1 MNSKVKQTIST
12 IAGLAILIGTGWL
25 LVLAFIEL
33 SKWYG
38 TLSESIQTGI
48 IAAVPILVVAILG
61 YFANKSLETRRSIEQ
76 AMRPKKLE
84 LYDSFLKFIMSIFAN
99 ESVTKRPT
107 EKEMIKYFVTKTPEL
122 MTFAS
127 NEVIEK
133 WGKMRTTLSDES
145 IPNEQKMFTVE
156 ELFISIRKDL
166 GHNKRGFHKGD
177 VLRLFIND
185 VDNYLKK

>member
-1 MNSKVKQTIST
+1 MKNKFKQAFST
-12 IAGLAILIGTGWL
+12 ILGLAIIVGLGWL
-25 LVLAFIEL
+25 VVLGFIEI

-48 IAAVPILVVAILG
+48 IAAVPILVVAVLG

-84 LYDSFLKFIMSIFAN
+84 LYDSFVKYIMTVFAN
-99 ESVTKRPT
+99 ENFNRRPT
-107 EKEMIKYFVTKTPEL
+107 EKEMIKFFTAKTPEL

-127 NEVIEK
+127 NDVIEK
-133 WGKMRTTLSDES
+133 WGKFRTRLSDES

-156 ELFISIRKDL
+156 ELFIAIRKDL

-177 VLRLFIND
+177 VLRLFVND
-185 VDNYLKK
+185 VDNYIKK